1 MMIFTFA
8 NHKRY
13 NAHYIRITYPL
24 RPSESSPSA
33 IIKGHRIVF
42 RPDVELKKAV
52 AMDFSLKR
60 ISSEAME

>member
-1 MMIFTFA
+1 MSLQGKCYSQDAMAASDF
-8 NHKRY
+8 
-13 NAHYIRITYPL
+13 
-24 RPSESSPSA
+24 SPSA
-33 IIKGHRIVF
+33 MIKNHRIVF